1 MSRDAGARPPI
12 EFRSDNAG
20 RAAPEL
26 IAALA
31 AANEGTALGYGM
43 DPFTERLQ
51 QRFAQLFERPVQVFP
66 VPTGTAANAL
76 ALASVSSQ
84 FGAIYCSVDAHINTS
99 ECNATGFFSAGGKLV
114 PVASTHGKIDPG
126 ALETAIAT
134 AGVGLPHK
142 SQPSAVNVVQV
153 SDVGVVYQLGEIE
166 AVSRVAHAGG
176 LKVHMDG
183 ARLANAVA
191 HLRCSP
197 AQATWRA
204 GVDILSFGV
213 TKNGGLLGD
222 AIVVFDP
229 QAAQQI
235 RFHLRRAGLVWS
247 KMRFASAQILAY
259 VEDDLWLRLAAGA
272 NEAAARIA
280 AGLSSIP
287 GVTLLAPV
295 QANELFIEMAPA
307 ALDALE
313 RAGIL
318 YYRRAPRLGRFVC
331 RWDTSGAEVDALLTA
346 IKHSAAAAA

>member
-1 MSRDAGARPPI
+1 MSRDPRECV

-26 IAALA
+26 IAALT

-43 DPFTERLQ
+43 DPFTQRLQ
-51 QRFAQLFERPVQVFP
+51 ERFTQLFEKRVQVFP

-84 FGAIYCSVDAHINTS
+84 FGAIYCSADAHINTS

-134 AGVGLPHK
+134 AGIGLPHK
-142 SQPSAVNVVQV
+142 SQPSTVNVVQA
-153 SDVGVVYQLGEIE
+153 SDVGAVYEVGEIE
-166 AVSRVAHAGG
+166 AISRIAHARG

-183 ARLANAVA
+183 ARLANALA

-229 QAAQQI
+229 DAATQI

-247 KMRFASAQILAY
+247 KMRFASAQIMAY

-272 NEAAARIA
+272 NQAASRIA
-280 AGLSSIP
+280 SRLSELP

-295 QANELFIEMAPA
+295 QANELFIEMAPG
-307 ALDALE
+307 ALDAVE

-318 YYRRAPRLGRFVC
+318 YYRRGPRLGRFVC
-331 RWDTSGAEVDALLTA
+331 RWDTSDAEVNALLA
-346 IKHSAAAAA
+346 VIEHSARDAA